1 VSSLLRLPDFSA
13 VIRWPL
19 GVWTGT
25 GARDSGKEQRE
36 VHKVTSRPDGFGI
49 GADTSRVDRQSISV
63 AEYGWVTNPVK
74 ARMDPA
80 RRTLDKES
88 PQLQLWFTHSGHS
101 LIDDLHH
108 VPKPFP
114 VASKLG

>member
-1 VSSLLRLPDFSA
+1 MLAAAFVTLGDVLGTVSAQPRD
-13 VIRWPL
+13 
-19 GVWTGT
+19 GT
-25 GARDSGKEQRE
+25 
-36 VHKVTSRPDGFGI
+36 
-49 GADTSRVDRQSISV
+49 
-63 AEYGWVTNPVK
+63 
-74 ARMDPA
+74 DPA